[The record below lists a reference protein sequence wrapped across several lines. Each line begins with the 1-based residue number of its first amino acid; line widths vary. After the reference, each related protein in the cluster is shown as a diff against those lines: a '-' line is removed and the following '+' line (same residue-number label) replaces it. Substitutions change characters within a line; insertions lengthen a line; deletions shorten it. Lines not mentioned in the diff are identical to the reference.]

1 MIDGLSEG
9 GVDWQIDPFPSFKRS
24 RWKIAKFIA
33 IGKWKDQKPDP
44 FLMTFESAVVK
55 YISSISNS
63 TFNTFIGNNSWRVY
77 TWVLKEDVCLS
88 LEIVRKRA
96 WKF

>member
-1 MIDGLSEG
+1 
-9 GVDWQIDPFPSFKRS
+9 
-24 RWKIAKFIA
+24 
-33 IGKWKDQKPDP
+33 
-44 FLMTFESAVVK
+44 MTFESAVVK

-63 TFNTFIGNNSWRVY
+63 KFNTFIGNNSWRVY

-96 WKF
+96 